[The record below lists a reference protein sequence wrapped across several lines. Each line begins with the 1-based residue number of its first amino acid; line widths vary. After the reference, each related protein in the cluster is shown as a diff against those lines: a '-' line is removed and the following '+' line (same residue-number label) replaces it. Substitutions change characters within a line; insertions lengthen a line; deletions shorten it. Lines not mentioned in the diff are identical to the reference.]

1 MNIPWVEKYRP
12 QQFNSIVLDDCN
24 KLFFSKIMESDH
36 IPNMLFYG
44 PPGTGKTTTIINL
57 IQSYQKNHNE
67 LNNGLM
73 IHLNA
78 SDERGID
85 TIRSQIY
92 AFVHS
97 KSFFKTGTKFVI
109 LDEVDS
115 MTKTA
120 QQALSYL
127 LNVHVDVRFCL
138 ICNYISKLDDTLQ
151 TLFIKIKFNKL
162 PRDLILSFLDTIVV
176 SEQLTYTKEQI
187 EHIQYI
193 YESDIRSMIN
203 FMQINQC
210 NSDISIIHTKVWDDL
225 YKMCVNENINIISAN
240 VYSISKIYNMDVKTI
255 MKDFLC
261 YIWST
266 NPAMDLTPLE
276 IVFHNTHVNID
287 HMIRYVIIIIKLI

>member
-1 MNIPWVEKYRP
+1 MSIPWVEKYRP
-12 QQFNSIVLDDCN
+12 QQFNSIVLEECN
-24 KLFFSKIMESDH
+24 TLFFNQIMKSDH

-44 PPGTGKTTTIINL
+44 QPGTGKTTTIINL
-57 IQSYQKNHNE
+57 IQSYQRRHDE
-67 LNNGLM
+67 TNNGLT

-85 TIRSQIY
+85 TIRTQIY

-97 KSFFKTGTKFVI
+97 KSFFKPGTKFVI

-127 LNVHVDVRFCL
+127 LNMHVDVRFCL
-138 ICNYISKLDDTLQ
+138 ICNYISKIDDTLQ

-162 PRDLILSFLDTIVV
+162 PRDMILSFLNNIVV
-176 SEQLTYTKEQI
+176 AEQLTYTTEQI
-187 EHIQYI
+187 GHIQSV

-203 FMQINQC
+203 FMQINQD

-225 YKMCVNENINIISAN
+225 YTMMSDENINTISAE
-240 VYSISKIYNMDVKTI
+240 VYSISKLYNLDVKTI
-255 MKDFLC
+255 MKDFIC
-261 YIWST
+261 YIWT
-266 NPAMDLTPLE
+266 NNPSLNFTPLE
-276 IVFHNTHVNID
+276 IVFHSMHVNVD
-287 HMIRYVIIIIKLI
+287 HMIQYIIITIKLI